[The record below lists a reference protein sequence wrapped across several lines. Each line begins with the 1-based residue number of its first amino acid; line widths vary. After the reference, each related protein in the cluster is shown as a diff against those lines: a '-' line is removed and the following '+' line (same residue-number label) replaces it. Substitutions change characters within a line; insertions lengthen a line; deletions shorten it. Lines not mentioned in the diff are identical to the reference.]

1 MGGSFVRSVCTPL
14 CSSKSAMACCL
25 PSSKTWKS
33 FLSRLVTGSSL
44 LLVTTTSTR
53 TTLTFDWKG
62 GTLPG
67 ESGTAVW
74 ESEVT
79 AKIRTN
85 KRKKQRHEHITVD
98 SNPNVIIN
106 VGSVRPP
113 AREQLVRQR
122 KCFPLHV
129 TPTVSATCR

>member
-62 GTLPG
+62 GTLLG

-85 KRKKQRHEHITVD
+85 ERKKQRHEHITVD

-106 VGSVRPP
+106 VGSDEPP
-113 AREQLVRQR
+113 AGRAIRASV
-122 KCFPLHV
+122 KVFPV
-129 TPTVSATCR
+129 AF